1 VAQTFFL
8 NKIEQADGVNQGTH
22 PSMSYQTQVFH
33 APPAFTTKSLYA
45 DRREYMRVTEQKEND
60 NELDCPILFT
70 PITTEDVSSKRA
82 LTVAKFGQNST
93 LAGMSFISSAAL
105 TEWFK
110 TRATHPLT
118 NQPLGINPL
127 KKRAEY
133 AMKLFTMEGEYS
145 MNAGAAFDM
154 TPEQIQELFPVFLKN
169 SATFHQNHP
178 LEHAWMQCHLKLGD
192 TGIHM
197 TFPGNAGEQRN
208 AALVYLADK
217 PVGTGIFRLSSI
229 QSTNVVECFAISY
242 VTNEQ
247 KTAHMPNGKVVVIQA
262 AKIHHIAVA
271 HVMGYGYTILEA
283 AAGQKLPELDAN
295 GLSNGVSLPSHNAV
309 WPSLL
314 DLLKWLHINATTFN
328 LSRMVL
334 RA

>member
-1 VAQTFFL
+1 M
-8 NKIEQADGVNQGTH
+8 NEGTH

-45 DRREYMRVTEQKEND
+45 DRRELLRAKEQKEND

-82 LTVAKFGQNST
+82 IAVAKFGQNGT

-110 TRATHPLT
+110 TCQTHPLT

-145 MNAGAAFDM
+145 MNAGAPFDM
-154 TPEQIQELFPVFLKN
+154 TPEQIQELFPAFLKN
-169 SATFHQNHP
+169 SATFQQSHP
-178 LEHAWMQCHLKLGD
+178 LEHAWMQCRLKLGD

-208 AALVYLADK
+208 AALAYLADK
-217 PVGTGIFRLSSI
+217 PLGTGVFRLSSI

-242 VTNEQ
+242 VSNEQ
-247 KTAHMPNGKVVVIQA
+247 KTARMPNHTSVVIQE
-262 AKIHHIAVA
+262 AKIRHIAVA
-271 HVMGYGYTILEA
+271 HIMGYGYTMLEA

-295 GLSNGVSLPSHNAV
+295 GLSNGVSLPLHDDV

-314 DLLKWLHINATTFN
+314 DLLKWLQREATNFN

-334 RA
+334 QA

>member
-1 VAQTFFL
+1 
-8 NKIEQADGVNQGTH
+8 
-22 PSMSYQTQVFH
+22 MSYQVFH
-33 APPAFTTKSLYA
+33 APSTLTTKSLYA
-45 DRREYMRVTEQKEND
+45 DRRELLRAKEQKEND

-70 PITTEDVSSKRA
+70 PITTDDVASKRA
-82 LTVAKFGQNST
+82 ITVAKFGQNGT

-110 TRATHPLT
+110 TRQTHPLT

-145 MNAGAAFDM
+145 MNAGAAFDL
-154 TPEQIQELFPVFLKN
+154 TSEQIQELFPAFLKN

-197 TFPGNAGEQRN
+197 TFPGTAGEQRT
-208 AALVYLADK
+208 AALAYLADK
-217 PVGTGIFRLSSI
+217 PLGTGVFRLSSI
-229 QSTNVVECFAISY
+229 ESTNAVECFAISY
-242 VTNEQ
+242 IANEQ
-247 KTAHMPNGKVVVIQA
+247 KTARTANGPVVIQA
-262 AKIHHIAVA
+262 AKIRHIAVA
-271 HVMGYGYTILEA
+271 HVMGYGYTMIEA
-283 AAGQKLPELDAN
+283 SVGQKLPELDAT
-295 GLSNGVSLPSHNAV
+295 GQSNGISLPSHDEV

-314 DLLKWLHINATTFN
+314 DLLKWLQTNATNFN

-334 RA
+334 QA

>member
-1 VAQTFFL
+1 
-8 NKIEQADGVNQGTH
+8 
-22 PSMSYQTQVFH
+22 MSSQTQVFYSSM
-33 APPAFTTKSLYA
+33 TTKSVYA
-45 DRREYMRVTEQKEND
+45 DRREFMRATEQKEND

-70 PITTEDVSSKRA
+70 PITTDDVASKRA
-82 LTVAKFGQNST
+82 ITVAKFGQNGT

-133 AMKLFTMEGEYS
+133 AMKLFTMDAS
-145 MNAGAAFDM
+145 FDM
-154 TPEQIQELFPVFLKN
+154 TPEQIQELFPAFLKN
-169 SATFHQNHP
+169 STTFHLSHP

-208 AALVYLADK
+208 AALAYLADK
-217 PVGTGIFRLSSI
+217 PLGTGVFRLSSI

-242 VTNEQ
+242 ISNEQ
-247 KTAHMPNGKVVVIQA
+247 KTARTANGPVVIQA
-262 AKIHHIAVA
+262 AKIRHIAAA
-271 HVMGYGYTILEA
+271 HIMGYGYTILEA
-283 AAGQKLPELDAN
+283 AAGQKLPELDAT
-295 GLSNGVSLPSHNAV
+295 GQSNGVSLPSHDVV

-314 DLLKWLHINATTFN
+314 DLLTWLQRDAHNFN

-334 RA
+334 QA